1 MARDPWLHSLT
12 LDFASGSDPGS
23 EALDLDL
30 GMDPALALALTR
42 TLILPM
48 AINRAL
54 TLALARGL

>member
-23 EALDLDL
+23 EALDL